1 MLEVKKVGPDSAR
14 TDIILSSGEVIKIDK
29 TRIMENGICIEDA
42 ASDSDSFC
50 VGFTSCKMLTL
61 TALNIDDKYS
71 LKNFEDAQVIPYI
84 INNGEEYK
92 RGVFNV
98 QTASLSAGKLKLEC
112 YDDVYKF
119 EKDIDKSLF
128 SLPCTFKEAL
138 KIAVLACSVTLS
150 TSDFDNDDVVINDLG
165 DITTYRQLIGY
176 IMQAAGSV
184 LKSNESGALIICNY
198 NRKFEKDDNTDGGLL
213 NNYETGDMADGGNF
227 TNYNTENIVDG
238 GRFGDRKDIQYKYD
252 ISDITVA
259 AQDTII
265 TGICVKIDD
274 SKYEIGTEEY
284 MLDISGNPLIT
295 EDNVQE
301 ILSVIANKYVGMR
314 FRKLSGKISSDFR
327 LESMDPLCV
336 MDYKGNA
343 YDCYIT
349 RIAYTIGSKTSL
361 SCDAKEKQAN
371 KTSENS
377 VITKLLQMADNN
389 SKKRVDAESILRQQ
403 AVKELSK
410 KLANSNGMYY
420 TAEESQTGGT
430 IYYTHDRPALKDS
443 TFIMKFTSQ
452 AIGLST
458 DGGKSYPFGFT
469 ITAKM
474 VMDIIIANKISA
486 DYIEGGT
493 LVLGGNSNTNGTI
506 AVYDAKGNLVATL
519 DKDGLVTK
527 NGSFEGTI
535 KSANAIITGG
545 KIDIST
551 TDDSAV
557 IRFTY
562 TTESGS
568 KVTNEFRAGSMRIT
582 NEDGSYV
589 DIEGH
594 IINIVDA
601 QGNTSV
607 VLGRGGVSEFN
618 KGVIVKNDMQIGE
631 KGKTARVENWC
642 DTTRNAFYIFNDEG
656 THLAP
661 INYEFNL
668 FGAAWIK
675 YSLHVGNG
683 IYGSVASTTDSDANV
698 KKDIESLSL
707 KESATFIYNL
717 KPAKY
722 RLINGTSNRYHHGFI
737 AQETREAMQED
748 WGLYI
753 DNAINNPNY
762 NMIVDAHDLSQKT
775 KDESIARY
783 GLRYEELI
791 ADIVATLQSQ
801 NERIKELENK
811 IGKGD

>member
-50 VGFTSCKMLTL
+50 VGFASCKMLTL

-71 LKNFEDAQVIPYI
+71 LKNFENAQVIPYV
-84 INNGEEYK
+84 INNGKEYK
-92 RGVFNV
+92 KGVFNV
-98 QTASLSAGKLKLEC
+98 QTPSLSAGKLKLEC

-119 EKDIDKSLF
+119 EKDIEKKLF
-128 SLPCTFKEAL
+128 NLPCTCKEAL
-138 KIAVLACSVTLS
+138 KTAAFACGVTLS
-150 TSDFDNDDVVINDLG
+150 SADFDNEDVEIESLE
-165 DITTYRQLIGY
+165 DITTYRQLVGY
-176 IMQAAGSV
+176 IMQVAGSV
-184 LKSNESGALIICNY
+184 LKSNESGALVIHDY
-198 NRKFEKDDNTDGGLL
+198 NRVFEKGDNLDGGLL
-213 NNYETGDMADGGNF
+213 SNYETGDTADGGNL
-227 TNYNTENIVDG
+227 TDYSSGDTVDG
-238 GRFGDRKDIQYKYD
+238 GIYGDRKDIEFKYD
-252 ISDITVA
+252 ISDLTVA
-259 AQDTII
+259 VQDTVI
-265 TGICVKIDD
+265 TGLCVKID
-274 SKYEIGTEEY
+274 ENNFQIGTEEY
-284 MLDISGNPLIT
+284 MLDISGNPLISA
-295 EDNVQE
+295 DNVTN
-301 ILSVIANKYVGMR
+301 ILNVLAKKYIGIR
-314 FRKLSGKISSDFR
+314 FRKLFGKINSDFR
-327 LESMDPLCV
+327 IESMDPLCV
-336 MDYKGNA
+336 IDYKGNA

-349 RIAYTIGSKTSL
+349 RVNYTIGDKTTI

-371 KTSENS
+371 KSSGSS
-377 VITKLLQMADNN
+377 VVTKILQMADNN
-389 SKKRVDAESILRQQ
+389 LKKRINVESEIRKQ
-403 AVKELSK
+403 AIEELSK
-410 KLANSNGMYY
+410 RLADTNGMYF
-420 TAEESQTGGT
+420 TKKEPETGGT
-430 IYYTHDRPALKDS
+430 IYYTHDRPALEDS
-443 TFIMKFTSQ
+443 TFVIKFTSQ

-458 DGGKSYPFGFT
+458 DGGKTYPFGFT

-493 LVLGGNSNTNGTI
+493 LALGGNNNTNGTI

-568 KVTNEFRAGSMRIT
+568 KVTNEFKAGSMRIT

-698 KKDIESLSL
+698 KKDIELLSL
-707 KESATFIYNL
+707 EESATFIYNL

-737 AQETREAMQED
+737 AQETRKAMQED

-753 DNAINNPNY
+753 DNAVNDPDY